1 MSEEHHHHDVTP
13 PKDLELGKNFYSVG
27 IALTVIGVI
36 AFAGGLFGGMELRAW
51 QGFLMGWW
59 MTLSLA
65 LCGPFFNA
73 TQFLTS
79 GGWSVSVRRLGEA
92 FGAFI
97 VPAGILSLVLL
108 FGGGADELFV
118 WLNLDSIQEAPYR
131 ELIEKKTGFL
141 NRTSLIAWT
150 IGSFVAW
157 AVFAWLMRSTSTTQD
172 ETGDPTLFDRN
183 KKLSVGF
190 MFVFVVGFSTT
201 SWLWLMSLE
210 PAWFSTM
217 WQVYMFAALFQTGL
231 ALMSIIAL
239 NLMERGYFG
248 DFVNEKQ
255 IHALGKMVFA
265 FTVFYAYIAF
275 CQFLLIWYANIP
287 EEAFWFVNR
296 TREVG
301 GWHWFIGLFALK
313 FIIPFFALLPQAN
326 KKNKYNVLR
335 YVSYGLIFAFAYE
348 MWFIVGFTSHHHEV
362 HLHTPWLELLI
373 IVGFA
378 GAFMLVVGRA
388 LASEN
393 LIPVKARF
401 STKRSSI
408 IITGTCQNRSSKMEV
423 WWQTRKSPMRMSH
436 D

>member
-1 MSEEHHHHDVTP
+1 MSEEHDHHDITP
-13 PKDLELGKNFYSVG
+13 PKELELGKNFYSVA
-27 IALTVIGVI
+27 IALTVIGLL
-36 AFAGGLFGGMELRAW
+36 AFVGGLFGGMEDRAW
-51 QGFLMGWW
+51 QGYLMGWW
-59 MTLSLA
+59 MLLSFA

-73 TQFLTS
+73 TQYLTS
-79 GGWSVSVRRLGEA
+79 GGWSVSMRRIAEA
-92 FGAFI
+92 FGTAI
-97 VPAGILSLVLL
+97 VPSAILGLIIL

-118 WLNLDSIQEAPYR
+118 WLNLDQLHGAYR

-141 NRTSLIAWT
+141 NRSSLIGWTLASFAAWT
-150 IGSFVAW
+150 L
-157 AVFAWLMRSTSTTQD
+157 FAWLMRKTSVTQD
-172 ETGDPTLFDRN
+172 ETGEAELFERN

-190 MFVFVVGFSTT
+190 LFVFVIGFSTM

-217 WQVYMFAALFQTGL
+217 WQVYLFAALFQTGL
-231 ALMSIIAL
+231 ALMTIIAL
-239 NLMERGYFG
+239 GMRDRDYFG
-248 DFVNEKQ
+248 DFMNDKQ
-255 IHALGKMVFA
+255 IHAMGKLVFA

-275 CQFLLIWYANIP
+275 SQFLLIWYANIP

-296 TREVG
+296 IDEVG
-301 GWHWFIGLFALK
+301 GWHWFIALFALK

-335 YVSYGLIFAFAYE
+335 YVCYGLIVAFAYE

-378 GAFMLVVGRA
+378 GVLMLSVGRA

-393 LIPVKARF
+393 LVPVNDPFLHESLDIHHHGHLPESVEQDEEYAENVELPDEDR
-401 STKRSSI
+401 
-408 IITGTCQNRSSKMEV
+408 
-423 WWQTRKSPMRMSH
+423 